1 MSLGNSQTTMR
12 DAMTGFVLKALSSTA
27 LLLVL
32 AAQAQA
38 GELAGVWQ
46 EYDDRTGKV
55 EALIRIEKL
64 PDSTYEGRIVKLI
77 ADVAGEDH
85 KVCANC
91 KGELHNQPL
100 LGMRILYGM
109 KRKDGQT
116 FEGGEIVDPDE
127 GKVYRC
133 LMRLSEDGK
142 TLEVTGFIGISLF
155 GQTETWERAD

>member
-1 MSLGNSQTTMR
+1 MSLENSQTAMK
-12 DAMTGFVLKALSSTA
+12 DAVPGFVLKALFSAA

-32 AAQAQA
+32 TAQVHAD
-38 GELAGVWQ
+38 ELAGVWQ

-55 EALIRIEKL
+55 EALIRIERL
-64 PDSTYEGRIVKLI
+64 PDGTYEGKIIKLM
-77 ADVAGEDH
+77 ADVVGEDH

-116 FEGGEIVDPDE
+116 FEGGEIIDPDE

-133 LMRLSEDGK
+133 LMHLSDDGK

-155 GQTETWERAD
+155 GQTETWKRAD